1 MNPLSPLYFIKQ
13 NKSRCILLMFMTFL
27 SFGAYLGGS
36 YIYTPQENWDYACE
50 LDEKMVSVYA
60 RADDEDYKNYHKFV
74 EEIKKTDN
82 IHAIECAWYNQMKQS
97 WASRTEASL
106 SRSVQLTISG
116 ISVSI
121 TILNVISRM

>member
-13 NKSRCILLMFMTFL
+13 NKSRCILLMFMIFL

-60 RADDEDYKNYHKFV
+60 RSDDEDYKNYHKFV

-82 IHAIECAWYNQMKQS
+82 IHAIERAWYNQIVREAHDCFTHE
-97 WASRTEASL
+97 WVIPRTRKSMDIGCFFDYL
-106 SRSVQLTISG
+106 DK
-116 ISVSI
+116 
-121 TILNVISRM
+121 